1 MSNSE
6 TAVLIDET
14 AVLIDELLDELFD
27 ELLLVFV
34 PEVDNNINKS
44 QYADKKKKRRHS
56 KAKFTSDRTSQFV
69 QVGNEVID
77 GKLTNQVI
85 VRTHRMNIQIFIV

>member
-6 TAVLIDET
+6 TAVLIDEILS
-14 AVLIDELLDELFD
+14 V
-27 ELLLVFV
+27 VV

-44 QYADKKKKRRHS
+44 QSADKKKKRRHS
-56 KAKFTSDRTSQFV
+56 KAKFTYDRTSQFV

-85 VRTHRMNIQIFIV
+85 VRTHRMGVQIFIV

>member
-14 AVLIDELLDELFD
+14 AVLIDELLS
-27 ELLLVFV
+27 VFV

-85 VRTHRMNIQIFIV
+85 VRTHRMNIQVFIV